1 MITTFL
7 LALAIQ
13 DTSALTLHRAV
24 ERALAHH
31 PSVAAARAVRD
42 RAAADVGEAR
52 SQRLPR
58 LVLEGSATRFEEPML
73 IYPLHG
79 FPTGLTTPAALPPF
93 DLTLLQGSAAVSWT
107 LWDFGQRGARL
118 KAARALGGAAEAAL
132 GTAELQ
138 LLARAATGYLRVL
151 TARQTLAAQDQRLAA
166 LDAEGQRTRRL
177 FSEGKAA
184 RVEILRVDA
193 ERARAR
199 AERIGTA
206 TQLDVAERDLAQLT
220 GLPYERIHAAPLAA
234 AALRDT
240 TAAADTATGVRAAL
254 VALAREASPEL
265 LEARRR
271 ADAAEAVAG
280 AARATRFPE
289 LRLASGIVDRG
300 RAAGDFRAE
309 WQAGVAVSYPLYTG
323 GSRTNQ
329 IRRAAADARGAAEQL
344 RLAELNLAQGV
355 DRALAAVR
363 EAHARVAALGS
374 AAEQSAEVARIERLS
389 LEVGSGTQTDY
400 LDAEA
405 NLLRARASLIEA
417 RHAEIAARIE
427 LERVTGELTLEWLA
441 RALESEP

>member
-1 MITTFL
+1 MITTL
-7 LALAIQ
+7 LFALATQ
-13 DTSALTLHRAV
+13 DTSVLTLGRAV
-24 ERALAHH
+24 ERALAQY
-31 PSVAAARAVRD
+31 PSVAVARALRD
-42 RAAADVGEAR
+42 RAVADAGEAR

-58 LVLEGSATRFEEPML
+58 LVLEGSATRFQEPYL
-73 IYPLHG
+73 VYPLHE
-79 FPTGLTTPAALPPF
+79 FPTGPTTPFVAPPF
-93 DLTLLQGSAAVSWT
+93 DRTLLQGSAFLSWT

-166 LDAEGQRTRRL
+166 LDAEAQRTRRL
-177 FSEGKAA
+177 FAEGKAA
-184 RVEILRVDA
+184 RIELLRADA

-206 TQLDVAERDLAQLT
+206 AQLDVAERDLAQLT
-220 GLPYERIHAAPLAA
+220 GLPYERIHGAPLAA

-240 TAAADTATGVRAAL
+240 TAAADTATGVRTAL
-254 VALAREASPEL
+254 VARARDASPEL

-271 ADAAEAVAG
+271 ADAAEAGAG

-309 WQAGVAVSYPLYTG
+309 WQAGVAVSSPLYPG

-344 RLAELNLAQGV
+344 RLAELNVAQGV

-427 LERVTGELTLEWLA
+427 LARVTGELSLAWLA
-441 RALESEP
+441 LNLE